1 VAESRVK
8 EIGVRKVLGA
18 SVFNITKLFSLD
30 LQMRWYLMFV
40 LWNNCL

>member
-8 EIGVRKVLGA
+8 EIGVRKVLGV

-30 LQMRWYLMFV
+30 LQMR
-40 LWNNCL
+40 